1 MERILAAALMLA
13 GAAGVPPEGPQT
25 GLVGD
30 GTLLFFFSPDTSSAP
45 AAATTLS
52 KLAKAKEGKIR
63 VRPVLLVEDWKTFRS
78 ATEESPLY
86 RTVRELGG
94 RGDPPG
100 VPIPIFDEDGLRLAR
115 AWSLS
120 RLPAFV
126 LISHGKAHL
135 VYGSRVTLEDLLEC
149 RK

>member
-1 MERILAAALMLA
+1 MERALAAALLFA
-13 GAAGVPPEGPQT
+13 GAAGVPPDGPQT
-25 GLVGD
+25 GSAGD
-30 GTLLFFFSPDTSSAP
+30 GTLYFFFSPDTPSAP
-45 AAATTLS
+45 AAASTLS
-52 KLAKAKEGKIR
+52 KWAKAQEGKIH
-63 VRPVLLVEDWKTFRS
+63 VRPVLLIEDWTTFRK

-100 VPIPIFDEDGLRLAR
+100 VPIPVFDEEGLRLAR

-126 LISHGKAHL
+126 LIARGKAH
-135 VYGSRVTLEDLLEC
+135 VIYGSKLSLDELSEC
-149 RK
+149 GR